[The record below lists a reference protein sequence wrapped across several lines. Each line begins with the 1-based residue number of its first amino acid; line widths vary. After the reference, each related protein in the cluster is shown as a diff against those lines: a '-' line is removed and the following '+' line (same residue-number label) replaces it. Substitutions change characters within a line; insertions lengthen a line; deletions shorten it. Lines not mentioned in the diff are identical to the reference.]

1 MSRLLSGFLLA
12 GLLSLSAQ
20 ADLLRV
26 EMGGGIWNNEV
37 SGPITYQ
44 GLATYKAEDL
54 GYSDENRAYLWLNI
68 KHPIPILPNLRLE
81 YANVDFSG
89 LSTQPFE
96 YDGVAFNINTKS
108 DTGFSQYDAILYY
121 NILDNTMWTTLD
133 LGIDVKYIDATFNAT
148 GQGTAIGGGA
158 VSSQSVSESEKLV
171 LPLGYARL
179 RFDLPFDLGIES
191 DIKYIKYK
199 SSSVTDFRVKADY
212 LFADLLPFDF
222 GVEVGY
228 RFENI
233 TIDKDDF
240 SSFDIDADLDIDGP
254 FAGVVVKF

>member
-1 MSRLLSGFLLA
+1 MSKILSGFLLA

-20 ADLLRV
+20 ADALRI
-26 EMGGGIWNNEV
+26 EMGGGVWNNEV

-44 GLATYKAEDL
+44 GLATYNAEDL

-89 LSTQPFE
+89 SSTQPFQYNGIE
-96 YDGVAFNINTKS
+96 FNVDTKS
-108 DTGFSQYDAILYY
+108 DTGLAQYDAVLYY
-121 NILDNTMWTTLD
+121 NILDNTMWTTFD
-133 LGIDVKYIDATFNAT
+133 LGIDIKYIDAKFDAVGT
-148 GQGTAIGGGA
+148 GTPIGGGTA
-158 VSSQSVSESEKLV
+158 SPQSVSEGEKLI

-179 RFDLPFDLGIES
+179 RFDLPFNLGIES

-199 SSSVTDFRVKADY
+199 SSGVTDFRVKADY
-212 LFADLLPFDF
+212 LFTDLLPFDF

-233 TIDKDDF
+233 KIDQDDF
-240 SSFDIDADLDIDGP
+240 SSFDVDADLDIKGI
-254 FAGVVVKF
+254 FAGAVVKF